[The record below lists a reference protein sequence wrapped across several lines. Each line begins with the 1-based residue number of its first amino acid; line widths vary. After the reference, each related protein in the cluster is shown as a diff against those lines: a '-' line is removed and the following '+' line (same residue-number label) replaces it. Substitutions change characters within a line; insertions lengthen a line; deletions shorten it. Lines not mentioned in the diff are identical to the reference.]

1 MAESKQIIPTDTETQ
16 SINIRLGLLKEATEK
31 RNQAECDWLIHQREF
46 EISMREI
53 IEANGGDPN
62 RNYRWDEQ
70 RQILLLVEKP
80 ELVEVVPEEAAAS
93 KEAESG
99 RDA

>member
-70 RQILLLVEKP
+70 RQMLLLVEEPKLI
-80 ELVEVVPEEAAAS
+80 EVPEEAAAS
-93 KEAESG
+93 EEVESG
-99 RDA
+99 HHA